1 MPLTLAQPVHSELVI
16 KKSRF
21 IGCVQAVPDRAA
33 AQAVVAQLRREHPG
47 ATHVCWAFL
56 AGGQSAANDDGEP
69 GGTAGRPMLE
79 VLRRQD
85 LEGVLAT
92 VVRYFGG
99 VKLGAGGLVRAYTDA
114 VAQALLRAAKVPM
127 QKTRDLALRR
137 AVCAGGT
144 GAARTAA
151 RRCRAGR
158 SDARSTQSNSNSRRP
173 RTTRLSWSRAS
184 TRRGRARCNGWIERP
199 AIRRARPALN
209 RNDVLAVEQLLDLA
223 AELPTLATAR
233 RSCSSLQPNCL
244 HHQLTSRGSFEVDQ
258 AAIGGY
264 GFEHICHGV
273 LSPFL
278 F

>member
-1 MPLTLAQPVHSELVI
+1 VPLTLAQAAHSELVI

-33 AQAVVAQLRREHPG
+33 AQAVVAQLRIEHPA

-114 VAQALLRAAKVPM
+114 VAQALLTATKVPL
-127 QKTRDLALRR
+127 QKMLSLRC
-137 AVCAGGT
+137 AVPYAMEGLVRRELQHAGATLGNV
-144 GAARTAA
+144 GHDNDVVFEFSI
-151 RRCRAGR
+151 AGP
-158 SDARSTQSNSNSRRP
+158 DARALIA
-173 RTTRLSWSRAS
+173 RLNESGQGMLQW
-184 TRRGRARCNGWIERP
+184 
-199 AIRRARPALN
+199 
-209 RNDVLAVEQLLDLA
+209 LD
-223 AELPTLATAR
+223 
-233 RSCSSLQPNCL
+233 
-244 HHQLTSRGSFEVDQ
+244 
-258 AAIGGY
+258 
-264 GFEHICHGV
+264 
-273 LSPFL
+273 
-278 F
+278 